1 MNNVFEGIPA
11 NSAEEIFTDILLRPG
26 VRIERIIST
35 GQATPENAPYD
46 QDHDEWVLL
55 LKGAAGPWIDGA
67 GERTLRPGDHV
78 LIPVR
83 RLHRVRWTARDEPTL
98 WLGVHFDG
106 QYAVTSSSPS
116 PSGRMNM
123 PTALDRQRVV

>member
-55 LKGAAGPWIDGA
+55 LKGAAGLWIDGE
-67 GERTLRPGDHV
+67 GESTWRPGDHV
-78 LIPVR
+78 LIPAR
-83 RLHRVRWTARDEPTL
+83 RLHRVL
-98 WLGVHFDG
+98 
-106 QYAVTSSSPS
+106 Y
-116 PSGRMNM
+116 GRGSRRERGEQN
-123 PTALDRQRVV
+123 V

>member
-55 LKGAAGPWIDGA
+55 LKGAAGLWIDGE
-67 GERTLRPGDHV
+67 GESTLRSEEHTSE
-78 LIPVR
+78 LQSLMRIS
-83 RLHRVRWTARDEPTL
+83 
-98 WLGVHFDG
+98 
-106 QYAVTSSSPS
+106 YAVSCLKKKTRLNSRQESEARITSTT
-116 PSGRMNM
+116 R
-123 PTALDRQRVV
+123 

>member
-55 LKGAAGPWIDGA
+55 LKGAPGLWIDGE
-67 GERTLRPGDHV
+67 GESTLRPGDHV
-78 LIPVR
+78 LIPAR
-83 RLHRVRWTARDEPTL
+83 RLTRVRSEEHTSELQSIIRIS
-98 WLGVHFDG
+98 
-106 QYAVTSSSPS
+106 YAVFC
-116 PSGRMNM
+116 
-123 PTALDRQRVV
+123 LKK